1 MNLNLSF
8 NLDSSALKKT
18 ALDQDTLYDLLI
30 VGSGPAGLN
39 AALYGARKGLKLG
52 ILGMKK
58 GGQVLD
64 TSSVDNFIG
73 VEDISGEALAERF
86 SAHVKKLQVPIYEE
100 SEVIDYYLDNNIHHV
115 VLSSGE
121 TYKAKAMILATG
133 SKPRKLDVPG
143 EKEYA
148 GKGVAYCAI
157 CDGPLF
163 KDKDVFVAGGGNSAV
178 EAALD
183 LSKIARSVS
192 LVHRSLLRADQ
203 ILIDQMTADPKIT
216 VHLKTTITEIVGDK
230 AMTGIR
236 VEDANTGDQRVLEGD
251 GIFIEIGYLPNT
263 GPFKKHVEVNTQGE
277 ILTSPRKETNVPGLF
292 AAGDVTSFPY
302 KQIVIAASDGA
313 IAALAAND
321 YIQKHGL

>member
-1 MNLNLSF
+1 MKLNLSF
-8 NLDSSALKKT
+8 NLDSGAGKKSALNPE
-18 ALDQDTLYDLLI
+18 TLYDLLI
-30 VGSGPAGLN
+30 IGSGPAGLN
-39 AALYGARKGLKLG
+39 AALYGARKGLKVG
-52 ILGMKK
+52 VLGMKK

-64 TSSVDNFIG
+64 TSTVDNYIG
-73 VEDISGEALAERF
+73 VEDATGEGLAERF
-86 SAHVKKLQVPIYEE
+86 AAHVQKLQVPVLEE
-100 SEVIDYYLDNNIHHV
+100 TEVIDYFQEGKHHNV
-115 VLSSGE
+115 VLATGE
-121 TYKAKAMILATG
+121 SYRAKTIVIATG

-183 LSKIARSVS
+183 LSKHARSVT
-192 LVHRSLLRADQ
+192 LVHRSQLRADQ

-216 VHLKTTITEIVGDK
+216 VHLKTKILEITGEK
-230 AMTGIR
+230 AMTGIK
-236 VEDANTGDQRVLEGD
+236 VEDADTGETKVLDGD

-263 GPFKKHVEVNTQGE
+263 GPFKKHVALSERGE
-277 ILTSPRKETNVPGLF
+277 ILIDERKATSLPGLF

-313 IAALAAND
+313 VAALAAND
-321 YIQKHGL
+321 YIHQNQL